1 MVFANYDG
9 WIKVEEQITG
19 TKAVILNMDM
29 QIQEWANQNE
39 GPHKI
44 LLMGESGQIDKIE
57 PVLKKITFNRPNIYK
72 SKPTYLEI
80 MSDPASKTSA
90 IIFLITKYG
99 LTNKDVLAIGD
110 NYNDIEMLRFAGMGI
125 AMGNAPDQVKA
136 HAKYITLDNDS
147 DGVKFALDA
156 FIKLSNRHFGSTN
169 KRCFTYFAVAFI
181 YFETAGK
188 ACSLSSYSINFLLA
202 EYRKRDGYFR
212 GPNFLMNSSR
222 VSCNIVTLFLF
233 FKLFAYLFINPSIFT
248 KLSRVI
254 K

>member
-1 MVFANYDG
+1 M
-9 WIKVEEQITG
+9 EEQITG

-72 SKPTYLEI
+72 PKPTYLEI
-80 MSDPASKTSA
+80 MSDPASKTLA
-90 IIFLITKYG
+90 IIFLLTKYG

-156 FIKLSNRHFGSTN
+156 FIKKATVIS
-169 KRCFTYFAVAFI
+169 AVQIKDVLPILQLRLYTLKPRVKLARYLHI
-181 YFETAGK
+181 V
-188 ACSLSSYSINFLLA
+188 SIP
-202 EYRKRDGYFR
+202 Y
-212 GPNFLMNSSR
+212 
-222 VSCNIVTLFLF
+222 
-233 FKLFAYLFINPSIFT
+233 
-248 KLSRVI
+248 
-254 K
+254 